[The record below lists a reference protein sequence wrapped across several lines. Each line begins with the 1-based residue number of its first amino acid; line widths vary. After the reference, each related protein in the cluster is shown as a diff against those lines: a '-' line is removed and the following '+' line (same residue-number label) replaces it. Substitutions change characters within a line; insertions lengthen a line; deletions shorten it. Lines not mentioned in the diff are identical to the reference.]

1 MGPQDSTESE
11 VSNQGHQRPIR
22 PIRSRG
28 TAQSHYSTT
37 TLPPPQRALL
47 ATMSSTESESA
58 MSARSAPTP
67 ISDPDRLLRART
79 ISQEQ
84 QGPSFEIYQPMY
96 PENQL
101 EKPEI
106 LVEEPTDQEQSGSA
120 RDDDD
125 PDDPDSDSPQLQV
138 NLISPPA
145 EESESSTAVL
155 DSEGVPAPPPEFS
168 GAAPLS
174 VSDEEAKE
182 QAKKDFFE
190 RKAQIDENPHP
201 NLRNPEGSLGIL
213 RNLEAS

>member
-1 MGPQDSTESE
+1 
-11 VSNQGHQRPIR
+11 
-22 PIRSRG
+22 
-28 TAQSHYSTT
+28 
-37 TLPPPQRALL
+37 
-47 ATMSSTESESA
+47 
-58 MSARSAPTP
+58 
-67 ISDPDRLLRART
+67 
-79 ISQEQ
+79 
-84 QGPSFEIYQPMY
+84 MY

-120 RDDDD
+120 RD

-182 QAKKDFFE
+182 QATDVEEDSQSCHLSSIKF
-190 RKAQIDENPHP
+190 P
-201 NLRNPEGSLGIL
+201 NRNRHFLTNKSGHRRLQ
-213 RNLEAS
+213 